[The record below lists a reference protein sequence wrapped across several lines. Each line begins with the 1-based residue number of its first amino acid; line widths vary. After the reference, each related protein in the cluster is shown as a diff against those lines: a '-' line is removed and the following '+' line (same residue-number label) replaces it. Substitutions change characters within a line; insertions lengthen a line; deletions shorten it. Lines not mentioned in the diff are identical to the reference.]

1 MEKKWW
7 SLLVIGVVFNIVLF
21 LFDKPLI
28 QFASFFRVYLL
39 DYFFISIAFASNV
52 FVIFFFLTSLF
63 LWKEHKRRWIL
74 PLWLTS
80 LSAVL
85 ISFVIKNIVRRI
97 RPFEGGMITV
107 LGLGQYFLKGGFS
120 FSFPSFQ
127 AVLVFSALPILDK
140 EFPKF
145 KYVWLGFAILVALS
159 RVYFGL
165 NYFSDVLAGAILGLL
180 IGYVFI
186 KIEDKYQIGR
196 RVCRKLKL
204 GK

>member
-186 KIEDKYQIGR
+186 KIEDKYKIGR
-196 RVCRKLKL
+196 RVCKKLKL

>member
-186 KIEDKYQIGR
+186 KIEDKYKMEEESAR
-196 RVCRKLKL
+196 S
-204 GK
+204 